1 MERLTLSQALASNRL
16 EDFVVQ
22 AENEGVGEVSTAD
35 FEAAL
40 AGLIGLPLED
50 RTSRL
55 PGRGSTPGK

>member
-35 FEAAL
+35 FELAL

-55 PGRGSTPGK
+55 PGRDSKPGK